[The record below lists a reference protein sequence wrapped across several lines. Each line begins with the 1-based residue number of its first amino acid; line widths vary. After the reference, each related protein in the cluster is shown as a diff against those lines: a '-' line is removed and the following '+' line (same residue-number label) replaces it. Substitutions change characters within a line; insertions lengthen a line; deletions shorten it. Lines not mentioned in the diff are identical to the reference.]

1 MILKLGKTLST
12 VFTIDLLHI
21 LYIIHVTLFCV
32 WCRFHLWTLH
42 EFPLN
47 DQ

>member
-21 LYIIHVTLFCV
+21 LYIIHVTLLCMV
-32 WCRFHLWTLH
+32 QVS
-42 EFPLN
+42 PL
-47 DQ
+47 DLTWVSLK